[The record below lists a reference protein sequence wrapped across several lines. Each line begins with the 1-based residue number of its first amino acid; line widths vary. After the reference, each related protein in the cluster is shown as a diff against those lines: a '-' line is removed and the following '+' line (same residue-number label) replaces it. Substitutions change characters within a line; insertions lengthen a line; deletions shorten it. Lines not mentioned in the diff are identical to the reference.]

1 MLKSDKYKEI
11 EKEYGYVCSWAVWEK
26 TDDTPKSNI
35 ADMSIFNINKNPQ
48 LLKILQPNIVMV
60 ALNFARDTSDFQKPF
75 MNFHDSNPYGQDY
88 KIRYAFEDTPYYG
101 AYMTDIIKNYPEV
114 NSKKVFQTLKK
125 DPNKVKENIDFFEKE
140 LKFVCSDKPLILAFG
155 TQAFEILEKNL
166 DKSTYTKL
174 IKITHYSYRIGKE
187 KYRKKVL
194 SQIKTSY
201 KKN

>member
-26 TDDTPKSNI
+26 AGKTPKSNI
-35 ADMSIFNINKNPQ
+35 ADMSIFDINKNPQ
-48 LLKILQPNIVMV
+48 LLKILEPNIVMV
-60 ALNFARDTSDFQKPF
+60 ALNFARETTNFKQPF

-114 NSKKVFQTLKK
+114 DSNKVFQNLKK
-125 DPNKVKENIDFFEKE
+125 NPNKVKENIDFFEKE
-140 LKFVCSDKPLILAFG
+140 LNFICSEKPLILAFG

-166 DKSTYTKL
+166 DKSKYTKL
-174 IKITHYSYRIGKE
+174 VKITHYSHQIGKE
-187 KYRKKVL
+187 KYRKDVL
-194 SQIKTSY
+194 AQIQASF
-201 KKN
+201 NV